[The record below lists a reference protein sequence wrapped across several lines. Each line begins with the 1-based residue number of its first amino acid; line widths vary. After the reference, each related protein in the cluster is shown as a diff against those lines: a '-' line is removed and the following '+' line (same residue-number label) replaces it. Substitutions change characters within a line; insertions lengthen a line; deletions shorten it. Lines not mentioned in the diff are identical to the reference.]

1 MLLLSDKDSILD
13 KILRSYEIYYDV
25 EKFQDQSL
33 PLVAKCEFHVH
44 NEKFVL
50 SQKAQL
56 WSTDAN
62 EYVYIFKINNLG

>member
-44 NEKFVL
+44 NEKFRK
-50 SQKAQL
+50 SRSSL
-56 WSTDAN
+56 WR
-62 EYVYIFKINNLG
+62 